1 MGPPRQTPVEA
12 MVLRNTLWSFGAQVV
27 RLVTA
32 LLLIALLDPAARGF
46 QSLLVLLP
54 TLLTSLALLG
64 VAGATPVVLQRGVA
78 AERLMRN
85 LLGLGLLVL
94 AVLAL
99 ALPPLAPAI
108 ARFLSGEYQVT
119 TADVLVGLLL
129 LPPLLLGEYLRAIL
143 LALRDLRQVALT
155 QSATALA
162 QLLAAL
168 VLVGGLRL
176 GPRGALWAMVVGA
189 WIGFGW
195 TLGVVWR
202 IGSPWPRL
210 EREILRPILHL
221 GLRGHIGNVVQT
233 FNYRLDAL
241 LVQGFLGQ
249 AAVGLYQTGV
259 LLAELLWYLP
269 NAVSAALLPQIAAT
283 GDRTLTPRA
292 TRQTVLLTGL
302 GALGLALLA
311 WPALRWLRPAYLGAF
326 TPLVVLLV
334 GVVALSIH
342 KVLAGDLSGRGLPQ
356 YPSLTSSVALVVTV
370 GLDLLLIPRL
380 GIVGAALASTLAYTT
395 QTLLLLWCYR
405 RVSGV
410 PWRALLVPRRTDLA
424 FYRRLVR
431 RREAGV

>member
-1 MGPPRQTPVEA
+1 MF
-12 MVLRNTLWSFGAQVV
+12 LRNTIWSFGAQVV
-27 RLVTA
+27 RLITA

-54 TLLTSLALLG
+54 TLLTLLALLG
-64 VAGATPVVLQRGVA
+64 VSSATPVLLQRGVA
-78 AERLMRN
+78 ADRLMRN

-94 AVLAL
+94 AALVL

-108 ARFLSGEYQVT
+108 ARFLSGEYRVT
-119 TADVLVGLLL
+119 PGDVLVGLLL

-155 QSATALA
+155 QCATALA

-168 VLVGGLRL
+168 ALVGGLRL
-176 GPRGALWAMVVGA
+176 GPRGALWAMVLGA

-195 TLGVVWR
+195 TLRAVWR
-202 IGSPWPRL
+202 IGPPLPRL
-210 EREILRPILHL
+210 ERAVLRPLLSL
-221 GLRGHIGNVVQT
+221 GLRGHVGNVVQT

-302 GALGLALLA
+302 GALGLLIVA

-326 TPLVVLLV
+326 TPLAVLLV

-395 QTLLLLWCYR
+395 QTVILLWCYR

-410 PWRALLVPRRTDLA
+410 SWRALLVPRRADLA